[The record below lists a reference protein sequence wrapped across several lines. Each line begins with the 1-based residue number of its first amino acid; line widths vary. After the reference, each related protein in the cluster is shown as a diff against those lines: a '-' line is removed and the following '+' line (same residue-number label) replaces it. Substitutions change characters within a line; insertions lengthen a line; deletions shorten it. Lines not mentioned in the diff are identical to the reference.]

1 MGMEVT
7 AAGLG
12 NTYKKFLCM
21 AFDLA
26 VLMTYS
32 KRSFYR
38 FVYHDGALEGLD
50 KRKKLNFL
58 KVVREICRENGIQY
72 ILTLID
78 TDMPRDGID
87 RVVPFADD
95 EIILRLHDRDDT
107 GRLFEM
113 AF

>member
-1 MGMEVT
+1 
-7 AAGLG
+7 
-12 NTYKKFLCM
+12 M

-26 VLMTYS
+26 VLVTYS
-32 KRSFYR
+32 GRSFFR
-38 FVYHDGALEGLD
+38 FAYHDGALEGLD
-50 KRKKLNFL
+50 KREKLNFL

-78 TDMPRDGID
+78 TDMPRDVMD
-87 RVVPFADD
+87 RAAAFADE
-95 EIILRLHDRDDT
+95 EIVLRLHDRDDP